1 MLQLVCVE
9 HGCWKDMT
17 RQGKSGAAIFHH
29 GTEAKSISLNKKRNM
44 KQKHQRSR
52 DKPPQRD
59 GKEILVLLLHE
70 IQLNAPSLGPK
81 RNPVFSTNVPIL
93 N

>member
-1 MLQLVCVE
+1 
-9 HGCWKDMT
+9 
-17 RQGKSGAAIFHH
+17 
-29 GTEAKSISLNKKRNM
+29 M